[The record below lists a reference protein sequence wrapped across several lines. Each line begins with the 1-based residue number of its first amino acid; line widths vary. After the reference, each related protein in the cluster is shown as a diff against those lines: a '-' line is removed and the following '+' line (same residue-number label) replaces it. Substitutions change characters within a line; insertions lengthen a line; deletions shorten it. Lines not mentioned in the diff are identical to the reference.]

1 MKKTIRNVGCTVAL
15 GLAIVGCNSGSSS
28 WQAGNLG
35 SLGVE
40 IESTQLVVGQST
52 QVTATLTNAYQGTD
66 SIGSATINFYVW
78 NSFSNGIP
86 ESSNI
91 ATLQPV
97 SCTIN
102 NPVESTTTSCSV
114 TLSAS
119 IPGNSNIYIE
129 AVPNSNMN
137 TTPPT
142 NNYIFESFTINH

>member
-1 MKKTIRNVGCTVAL
+1 MKKTIRNIGCTIAL
-15 GLAIVGCNSGSSS
+15 GVAMVGCNSGSSS

-40 IESTQLVVGQST
+40 MESVQLVVGQST
-52 QVTATLTNAYQGTD
+52 QVTATLTNAYQGSD
-66 SIGSATINFYVW
+66 PIGSATINFYVW
-78 NSFSNGIP
+78 NSFNNGVP

-97 SCTIN
+97 SCVIS
-102 NPVESTTTSCSV
+102 NPAESITTSCSI
-114 TLSAS
+114 TLTATT
-119 IPGNSNIYIE
+119 PGNSNVYVE

-142 NNYIFESFTINH
+142 NNYIFESFTINN